1 MAAKKPDLSSAET
14 LKDTAQVI
22 TESGAGHVGQIASI
36 ITDAVR
42 DIAHEVG
49 ELATEG
55 FEMLDARRHARGDD
69 D

>member
-22 TESGAGHVGQIASI
+22 TESGASHIGQIASI

-55 FEMLDARRHARGDD
+55 FEMFDARRHARGGED
-69 D
+69 